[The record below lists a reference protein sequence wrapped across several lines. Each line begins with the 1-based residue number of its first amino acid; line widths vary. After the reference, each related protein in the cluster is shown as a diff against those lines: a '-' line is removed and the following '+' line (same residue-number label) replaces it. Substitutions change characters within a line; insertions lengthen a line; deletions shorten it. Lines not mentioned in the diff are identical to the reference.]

1 MTKEE
6 LVLGLIDLG
15 IVSEESKDL
24 FVELDETILKE
35 LHTNASKKALSSRD
49 VAALIKDKKIDDAI
63 KVTLSNNVE
72 DRRKA
77 VQEKND
83 YKNKVKAVIG
93 ELQNLL

>member
-15 IVSEESKDL
+15 IVSEESKDS

-72 DRRKA
+72 DRRRA

-83 YKNKVKAVIG
+83 YKNKVKTVIE
-93 ELQNLL
+93 ELQKLL